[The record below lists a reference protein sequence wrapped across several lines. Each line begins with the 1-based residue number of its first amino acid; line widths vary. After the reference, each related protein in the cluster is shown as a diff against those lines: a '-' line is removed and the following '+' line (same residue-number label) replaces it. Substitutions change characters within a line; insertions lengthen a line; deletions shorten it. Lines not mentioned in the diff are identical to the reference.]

1 MQLSEYSEY
10 LTSEKRYSPHTVKSY
25 LSDIEQFSVYLN
37 IQYQIDDISKAESSQ
52 IRSWM
57 ASLIN
62 EKLNS
67 RSVHRKL
74 STLRNYFKYL
84 MRHGYIDSSPL
95 ETIVAPKTK
104 KRLPQFIDES
114 KIDELLDVE
123 FYNEGF
129 EGVRDNLILKIFY
142 ATGIRLAELINIKD
156 SDIDFSMQNIKVK
169 GKRNKE
175 RIIPI
180 GKGLINA
187 IEAYIKLRDETFEF
201 EKQNPFLLV
210 TIKGNQLY
218 PKSVYRIVRSNMGR
232 VTTQS
237 KKSPHILRHTFA
249 THLLNEGADINAIK
263 DLLGHANLS
272 ATQVYTHNTIG
283 KLKKIYKQAHPRA

>member
-1 MQLSEYSEY
+1 MQLSKYSEY

-114 KIDELLDVE
+114 KIHELLDVE

-187 IEAYIKLRDETFEF
+187 IEAYIKLRNESFEF

-218 PKSVYRIVRSNMGR
+218 PKSVYRLVRSNMGR

-237 KKSPHILRHTFA
+237 KRVLTSYVILLLHI
-249 THLLNEGADINAIK
+249 
-263 DLLGHANLS
+263 
-272 ATQVYTHNTIG
+272 Y
-283 KLKKIYKQAHPRA
+283 